1 MKIELKDTE
10 IQGIYAIGE
19 YYIWLTEDGSLREC
33 VYYTSI
39 EEAKKDHDEYFGEV
53 TDAVNRYWAMRY
65 PE

>member
-1 MKIELKDTE
+1 MKIELESVD
-10 IQGIYAIGE
+10 GIYKIGD
-19 YYIWLTEDGSLREC
+19 YYIWLTEEGSLREC